1 MYAKIEN
8 NLLAEWPIANLRQR
22 LPQTSFPE
30 VISNDNLPDGFVFIA
45 PAIVPEY
52 DSATHKITLGAPAKV
67 SGIWKQRYVT
77 AALSADELEA
87 NRAALVPQQ
96 VTMRQARA
104 ALIAGGF
111 MSAINEALAAMT
123 GVEGELARSN
133 WEYAATVDRNDSL
146 TLTLGAILGLS
157 SLQIDNLFIA
167 AAAL

>member
-8 NLLAEWPIANLRQR
+8 NQLAEWPIVNLRQR

-52 DSATHKITLGAPAKV
+52 NAATHKITLGDPAKI
-67 SGIWKQRYVT
+67 SGVWTQRYT
-77 AALSADELEA
+77 ATALSAAELEA
-87 NRAALVPQQ
+87 LRLAAVPQQ
-96 VTMRQARA
+96 VNMRQARA
-104 ALIAGGF
+104 ALIAGGL
-111 MSAINEALAAMT
+111 MVAIAEALSAMT
-123 GVEGELARSN
+123 GIEGELARSN